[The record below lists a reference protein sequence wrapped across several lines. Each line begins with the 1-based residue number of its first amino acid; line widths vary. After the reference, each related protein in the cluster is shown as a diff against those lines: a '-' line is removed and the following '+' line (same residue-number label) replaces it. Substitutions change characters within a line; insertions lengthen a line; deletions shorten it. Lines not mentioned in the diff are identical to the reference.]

1 MPEEI
6 FAYRQ
11 CWSAT
16 LPPRF
21 QVGYQNE
28 IEKHFDWYLERIN
41 EWNVEISPVE
51 RKMRILKDEDGHD
64 YLVMYNQRVKVT
76 GSEDVLQQLKGQM
89 KWQ

>member
-1 MPEEI
+1 MAEEV
-6 FAYRQ
+6 FAFRQ

-28 IEKHFDWYLERIN
+28 IEKHFDSYLECIN
-41 EWNVEISPVE
+41 EWDVEVSPVE
-51 RKMRILKDEDGHD
+51 RKMRILKDEDGRD
-64 YLVMYNQRVKVT
+64 YLMMYDQRVKVI
-76 GSEDVLQQLKGQM
+76 GSEDMLQQLKGQI